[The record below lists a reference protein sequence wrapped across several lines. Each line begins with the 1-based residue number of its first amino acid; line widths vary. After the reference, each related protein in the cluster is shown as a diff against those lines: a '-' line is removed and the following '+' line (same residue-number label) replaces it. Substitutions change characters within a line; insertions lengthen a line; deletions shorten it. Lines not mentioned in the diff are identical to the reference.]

1 MALQGVPGAIN
12 SNDYATHRASYRL
25 AKVLVMRLRGSA
37 CFDFEYYRSRSRDL
51 SSWPHAQLWDHFV
64 QDGQFEGR
72 SFRWGGRGASLSFS
86 SAIRQ
91 DMILMQCRIYAA
103 LHGPVNISNML
114 AYMQVHMREPAAQ

>member
-1 MALQGVPGAIN
+1 MYFLACVRGTVQKDLIVSAWHETMYFAALIEEPGLWTLHAPLTQRMTFQGVPGAIN

-72 SFRWGGRGASLSFS
+72 SFR
-86 SAIRQ
+86 
-91 DMILMQCRIYAA
+91 
-103 LHGPVNISNML
+103 
-114 AYMQVHMREPAAQ
+114 

>member
-1 MALQGVPGAIN
+1 MHAFVVQQMALQGVPGAIN

-51 SSWPHAQLWDHFV
+51 SSWPQPQLWDHFV

-72 SFRWGGRGASLSFS
+72 SFRWGGISASLGFPSIS
-86 SAIRQ
+86 RQTVIIRQ
-91 DMILMQCRIYAA
+91 KHAKRASCCFAWPI
-103 LHGPVNISNML
+103 
-114 AYMQVHMREPAAQ
+114 